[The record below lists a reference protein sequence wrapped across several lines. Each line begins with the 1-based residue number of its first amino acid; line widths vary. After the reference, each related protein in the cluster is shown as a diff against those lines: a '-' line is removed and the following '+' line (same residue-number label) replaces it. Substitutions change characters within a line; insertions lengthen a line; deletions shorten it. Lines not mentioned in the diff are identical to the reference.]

1 MWNHLA
7 SSDLLLA
14 AIIFSADGC
23 CCIGFTMG
31 LLIRLTYHI
40 PYLDDM
46 LPSITVIPSLTT
58 LRLVAVKVA
67 MQTSSHSFPIDMRAS
82 DCSWGE
88 M

>member
-1 MWNHLA
+1 MWYHLA
-7 SSDLLLA
+7 SYDLILA
-14 AIIFSADGC
+14 ARALSAAGY
-23 CCIGFTMG
+23 CCIGFPMG

-46 LPSITVIPSLTT
+46 LPSITVIPYLTT

-67 MQTSSHSFPIDMRAS
+67 MQTSSHSCPIDIRAS

-88 M
+88 I